1 MKKSVLA
8 VGAALGGI
16 GALVRSQLPEIR
28 RYLKIASM

>member
-8 VGAALGGI
+8 VGAAIGGV

-28 RYLKIASM
+28 RYLKISSM